1 MLISLAG
8 RSIAVS
14 FYLVGY
20 ARLMMKKKQYKEAI
34 KMFTESLDL
43 AKEVYG
49 MDHPQVSIALDS
61 LSSSF
66 VTNHS

>member
-1 MLISLAG
+1 
-8 RSIAVS
+8 
-14 FYLVGY
+14 
-20 ARLMMKKKQYKEAI
+20 MKKKQYKEAI